1 MGAESD
7 GTFKVSDRRPFNPDG
22 TLREDMPPEARAGR
36 PAEPAA
42 TQAATPEPLTPPTPS
57 ESADRLHQELPL
69 ESEGL
74 EGEATLFSEFLMGI
88 ASSAFVY
95 LGMVEHPG
103 TGKRQVDLEAAKES
117 IDMLGMLR
125 EKTEGNLTNDEENL
139 FENLLAEL
147 RMQFVSLKR

>member
-1 MGAESD
+1 MGVESD
-7 GTFKVSDRRPFNPDG
+7 GTFKLIDRRPFNADG
-22 TLREDMPPEARAGR
+22 TLREDMPVEAQAGR
-36 PAEPAA
+36 QAEAAAA
-42 TQAATPEPLTPPTPS
+42 TQPAAPGPLPSTQS
-57 ESADRLHQELPL
+57 ESTDRLHHELPL

-74 EGEATLFSEFLMGI
+74 EGEASLFSEFLMGI

-117 IDMLGMLR
+117 IDMLAMLR

>member
-1 MGAESD
+1 MGVESD

-22 TLREDMPPEARAGR
+22 TLREDMPADAQAGR

-42 TQAATPEPLTPPTPS
+42 AQPATPGPPPPAQS
-57 ESADRLHQELPL
+57 ESADRLHHEPPL

-74 EGEATLFSEFLMGI
+74 EGEASLFSEFLMGI

-103 TGKRQVDLEAAKES
+103 TGKREVDLEAAKES

-147 RMQFVSLKR
+147 RMQFVSLRR

>member
-1 MGAESD
+1 MGVESD

-22 TLREDMPPEARAGR
+22 TLREDMPAEVQAGR

-42 TQAATPEPLTPPTPS
+42 HQPATSGPPPPAQS
-57 ESADRLHQELPL
+57 ESADRLHHELPL

-74 EGEATLFSEFLMGI
+74 EGEASLFSEFLMGI

-103 TGKRQVDLEAAKES
+103 TGKREVDLEAAKES

-147 RMQFVSLKR
+147 RMQFVSLTR

>member
-1 MGAESD
+1 MGVESD

-22 TLREDMPPEARAGR
+22 TLREDAPTETKPAA
-36 PAEPAA
+36 AEPATNQA
-42 TQAATPEPLTPPTPS
+42 TTPS
-57 ESADRLHQELPL
+57 QPPVESETGDRSHEVPL
-69 ESEGL
+69 ESGAF
-74 EGEATLFSEFLMGI
+74 EGEASLFSEFLMGI

-125 EKTEGNLTNDEENL
+125 EKTKGNLTSDEENL

-147 RMQFVSLKR
+147 RMQFVSLRR